1 MADAASNLAGA
12 LICYLAL
19 RPGDFLAIDKKS
31 TGSSNSGRL
40 AYDRALI
47 FLGSYHSSTGTKIG
61 YVQGQEPRRKR
72 GESVRHV
79 LATFIALPVVMVFM
93 GCADLTTTQKGAAIG
108 GLGGAAAG
116 GLVGSAVRHPVAGA
130 LIGGA
135 LGAGGGAL
143 IGNQLQ
149 GQEEVQYQQ
158 QQEINRQSSELQRQR
173 EELQR
178 IKRQGEY

>member
-1 MADAASNLAGA
+1 M
-12 LICYLAL
+12 
-19 RPGDFLAIDKKS
+19 
-31 TGSSNSGRL
+31 
-40 AYDRALI
+40 
-47 FLGSYHSSTGTKIG
+47 
-61 YVQGQEPRRKR
+61 
-72 GESVRHV
+72 RHV
-79 LATFIALPVVMVFM
+79 LNTFVALPLLMAFL
-93 GCADLTTTQKGAAIG
+93 GCSSMTTTQKGAAIG

-149 GQEEVQYQQ
+149 GHEEIQQQQ
-158 QQEINRQSSELQRQR
+158 QQEINRQSYEVKRQR

-178 IKRQGEY
+178 LKRQGEY

>member
-1 MADAASNLAGA
+1 M
-12 LICYLAL
+12 
-19 RPGDFLAIDKKS
+19 
-31 TGSSNSGRL
+31 
-40 AYDRALI
+40 
-47 FLGSYHSSTGTKIG
+47 
-61 YVQGQEPRRKR
+61 
-72 GESVRHV
+72 RHV
-79 LATFIALPVVMVFM
+79 LATFIALPLVMSFL
-93 GCADLTTTQKGAAIG
+93 GCSSLNNTQKGAAIG

-116 GLVGSAVRHPVAGA
+116 GLVGIAVHHPVAGA

-158 QQEINRQSSELQRQR
+158 QQEINRQSSELNRQR

-178 IKRQGEY
+178 IKKQGEY